1 MDNWQ
6 ISLAAA
12 RVNANLT
19 QKQLGDAIGVS
30 EKTINNWESGENL
43 PNVRWINPLETALGM
58 SINHIRFGR

>member
-1 MDNWQ
+1 MDNWK

-19 QKQLGDAIGVS
+19 QKQLGDAIGAA
-30 EKTINNWESGENL
+30 EKTIINWESGESL
-43 PNVRWINPLETALGM
+43 PNVKWITPLEEALGI